1 MTTATGESREDKLL
15 NRLAGLTD
23 NWKCPQ
29 CGSPEKKRIMLFL
42 VNDDVIE
49 HIVCGACGVED
60 HNATMCLEVTFDKE
74 EVT

>member
-1 MTTATGESREDKLL
+1 
-15 NRLAGLTD
+15 
-23 NWKCPQ
+23 
-29 CGSPEKKRIMLFL
+29 

>member
-1 MTTATGESREDKLL
+1 MHDTHDVRKSAELEKACEDK
-15 NRLAGLTD
+15 RLHDL
-23 NWKCPQ
+23 
-29 CGSPEKKRIMLFL
+29 
-42 VNDDVIE
+42 E